1 MKSKNSKKNYRQ
13 KTDNGED
20 EIELLKTEIS
30 QFDWS
35 KFKRFEDLPVS
46 RATKR
51 GLAKNNYV
59 IPTDIQQ
66 QSIGYALTGND
77 VLGAAKTGS
86 GKTLAFLIPTLECL
100 YRNRWTAFDG
110 VGALI
115 ISPTRELSYQTFE
128 VLKKIGTEHDF
139 SAGLIIGGKD
149 LKFESKRMDRCNII
163 VCTPGRLLQHMDE
176 NPLFNCDN
184 LKILI
189 LDEADRILD
198 LGFAKT
204 MNAII
209 SNLPKQRQT
218 LLYSATQTK
227 SIKDL
232 AKLSLKDPVYVSSHE
247 HEKHSTPDNLTQ
259 SYIVC
264 PIEDKI
270 NMLWSFIRQHTKHKI
285 IIFMSTCKQAK
296 FIYEL
301 FCQLRPGIPLLALY
315 GTLHQLKRMAIYD
328 KFCESSRIVLFATD
342 IAARGLDFPAVN
354 WVVQLD
360 CPEDTNIYIH
370 RVGRTAR
377 FERNGESLLV
387 LAPSEEQSMVEQ
399 LEQKKVPIEKI
410 QVNPQ
415 KLFSIQRKT
424 EALLAKHVSLKES
437 AQRAFK
443 AYLKSVFMMKDKSV
457 FNYEMLDVE
466 LFARSLGLLTAPRVR
481 FIERKMAAHAKN
493 QPPVKNIEIKQ
504 NHAVTINEQNDD
516 DDGDSDF
523 DDLFQVKKYEFQDNN
538 DEMVHVD
545 LNQSKR
551 KKQLTRAAVSKR
563 LLKKNIPLNSKIKFD
578 DDCNAIQEGIPRKQ
592 TSELTKK
599 LDEIESGIDI
609 ELAKQIMKEEDIID
623 KKLYRD
629 LIKEKHLAKKL
640 KMKEKK
646 KSVKSNENDDEDE
659 ADEEY
664 LENEDVYDDDD
675 DDEDEIVTKQYID
688 ALPDPDIVFGDKD
701 SEIEDT
707 DNHSEDKDDDDERP
721 VQTTKRKKFHKPISS
736 KKQKSN
742 QYNDGENLEY
752 FEQIAQQLLD
762 V

>member
-1 MKSKNSKKNYRQ
+1 
-13 KTDNGED
+13 
-20 EIELLKTEIS
+20 
-30 QFDWS
+30 
-35 KFKRFEDLPVS
+35 
-46 RATKR
+46 
-51 GLAKNNYV
+51 
-59 IPTDIQQ
+59 
-66 QSIGYALTGND
+66 
-77 VLGAAKTGS
+77 
-86 GKTLAFLIPTLECL
+86 
-100 YRNRWTAFDG
+100 
-110 VGALI
+110 
-115 ISPTRELSYQTFE
+115 
-128 VLKKIGTEHDF
+128 
-139 SAGLIIGGKD
+139 
-149 LKFESKRMDRCNII
+149 
-163 VCTPGRLLQHMDE
+163 
-176 NPLFNCDN
+176 
-184 LKILI
+184 
-189 LDEADRILD
+189 
-198 LGFAKT
+198 
-204 MNAII
+204 
-209 SNLPKQRQT
+209 
-218 LLYSATQTK
+218 
-227 SIKDL
+227 
-232 AKLSLKDPVYVSSHE
+232 
-247 HEKHSTPDNLTQ
+247 
-259 SYIVC
+259 
-264 PIEDKI
+264 
-270 NMLWSFIRQHTKHKI
+270 
-285 IIFMSTCKQAK
+285 
-296 FIYEL
+296 
-301 FCQLRPGIPLLALY
+301 
-315 GTLHQLKRMAIYD
+315 
-328 KFCESSRIVLFATD
+328 
-342 IAARGLDFPAVN
+342 
-354 WVVQLD
+354 
-360 CPEDTNIYIH
+360 
-370 RVGRTAR
+370 
-377 FERNGESLLV
+377 
-387 LAPSEEQSMVEQ
+387 
-399 LEQKKVPIEKI
+399 
-410 QVNPQ
+410 
-415 KLFSIQRKT
+415 
-424 EALLAKHVSLKES
+424 
-437 AQRAFK
+437 
-443 AYLKSVFMMKDKSV
+443 
-457 FNYEMLDVE
+457 
-466 LFARSLGLLTAPRVR
+466 
-481 FIERKMAAHAKN
+481 MAAHAKN

-504 NHAVTINEQNDD
+504 NHAVTINEQND

-629 LIKEKHLAKKL
+629 LIKEKHLTKKL

>member
-1 MKSKNSKKNYRQ
+1 
-13 KTDNGED
+13 
-20 EIELLKTEIS
+20 
-30 QFDWS
+30 
-35 KFKRFEDLPVS
+35 
-46 RATKR
+46 
-51 GLAKNNYV
+51 
-59 IPTDIQQ
+59 
-66 QSIGYALTGND
+66 
-77 VLGAAKTGS
+77 
-86 GKTLAFLIPTLECL
+86 
-100 YRNRWTAFDG
+100 
-110 VGALI
+110 
-115 ISPTRELSYQTFE
+115 
-128 VLKKIGTEHDF
+128 
-139 SAGLIIGGKD
+139 
-149 LKFESKRMDRCNII
+149 MDRCNII

-176 NPLFNCDN
+176 NPIFNCDN

-218 LLYSATQTK
+218 LLFSATQTK

-247 HEKHSTPDNLTQ
+247 HEKHATPDNLTQ

-285 IIFMSTCKQAK
+285 IVFMSTCKQAK
-296 FIYEL
+296 FIHEL
-301 FCQLRPGIPLLALY
+301 FCHLRPGIPLVALY

-360 CPEDTNIYIH
+360 CPEDTNTYIH

-399 LEQKKVPIEKI
+399 LERKKVPIEKI

-457 FNYEMLDVE
+457 FQYEKLDVE
-466 LFARSLGLLTAPRVR
+466 QYARSLGLLTVPRIR
-481 FIERKMAAHAKN
+481 FIERKMTARERN
-493 QPPVKNIEIKQ
+493 PNTEIEPNNSIT
-504 NHAVTINEQNDD
+504 VNEQNDD
-516 DDGDSDF
+516 GDGDSDF
-523 DDLFQVKKYEFQDNN
+523 DDFYQVKKYEFPDQN
-538 DEMVHVD
+538 DEFTPID
-545 LNQSKR
+545 LNQSRR
-551 KKQLTRAAVSKR
+551 KKQLTKAAVSKR

-578 DDCNAIQEGIPRKQ
+578 DECNVIQEGIPRKQ

-599 LDEIESGIDI
+599 LNEIESGIDI

-646 KSVKSNENDDEDE
+646 NLMKSNENDSED
-659 ADEEY
+659 
-664 LENEDVYDDDD
+664 DDDD
-675 DDEDEIVTKQYID
+675 DDEEEYPQDDTDDDDDENVTQQYID
-688 ALPDPDIVFGDKD
+688 ELPDPDRVFGNKD
-701 SEIEDT
+701 SEIED
-707 DNHSEDKDDDDERP
+707 NHSEVNSDDE
-721 VQTTKRKKFHKPISS
+721 
-736 KKQKSN
+736 
-742 QYNDGENLEY
+742 
-752 FEQIAQQLLD
+752 QQ
-762 V
+762 